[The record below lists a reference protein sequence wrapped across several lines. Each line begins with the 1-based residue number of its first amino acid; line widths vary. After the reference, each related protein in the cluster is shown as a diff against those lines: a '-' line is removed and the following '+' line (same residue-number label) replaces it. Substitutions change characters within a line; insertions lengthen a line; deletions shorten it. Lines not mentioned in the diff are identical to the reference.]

1 MRYPTELRH
10 YRTAS
15 LLDTERPFAYDPSV
29 TRTSVHT
36 LSARANDSQPK
47 RRGASAMAIVRMQ
60 PVDVRVR
67 TDWFDGT
74 PREITWGEVR
84 LPVTRLAAVRRED
97 SAYRIEVG
105 PRTVFEVDTPG
116 ARLALVFQ
124 HRTRRWTVDGVDDEC
139 DLSYGLWRL
148 VNAVAQKRVG

>member
-1 MRYPTELRH
+1 
-10 YRTAS
+10 
-15 LLDTERPFAYDPSV
+15 
-29 TRTSVHT
+29 
-36 LSARANDSQPK
+36 
-47 RRGASAMAIVRMQ
+47 MAIVRMQ

-105 PRTVFEVDTPG
+105 PRTVFEVDTLG

-124 HRTRRWTVDGVDDEC
+124 HRTRRWTVDGVDDEV
-139 DLSYGLWRL
+139 DLS
-148 VNAVAQKRVG
+148 